1 MILKGN
7 QRGFGQE
14 LARHLLN
21 VDDNEHAEIHTL
33 RGFMSSDLSGAFKE
47 IEAISLGTKCQQY
60 LYSLSLNPPQNARV
74 SVEAFEKAIEDI
86 ERRLGLSGQP
96 RAIVFHEMNGR
107 RHAHC
112 VWSRINVEKMRAI
125 DLPHTK
131 YRLRDIS
138 RELYLEH
145 GWDMP
150 NGLRDP
156 KDRVKEA
163 YSGAEAKQA
172 RRAKGNPAEL
182 KKLFLRCW
190 EQSDSRA
197 AFAAALWQHGFCL
210 ARGDRRGF
218 VAVDAEGE
226 VYSLSRWLGIKPK
239 VIRARL
245 GHEAALPSLDDA
257 LALLNQSKSDPE
269 SVPDHSE
276 RDFMRTIA
284 ALEIEQAELVARQRN
299 ERTALKAAH
308 EARSI
313 RAIRARANRLPT
325 GIKAA
330 WARLT
335 GQYDRICTELAEDAA
350 NCAERDSEEKQALI
364 DRHLTERRVLERKF
378 KLAKAEY
385 EFFTDNGH
393 PDRQTYGLDPNQP
406 LILPREIAPFSALQ
420 LEAQPDLILGHISEK
435 QASFKQSD
443 VARGLAEFFDDPVLL
458 SALTDQALTSP
469 ELVLL
474 PGSDDNMYSTKEF
487 LATTRQLMSQT
498 RDLANSGGY
507 RVSDGEI
514 DRAIQR
520 ENNRMQRRF
529 GATLSD
535 EQVAACQHLLAP
547 NQLSC
552 VVGLAGAGKSTLLA
566 VAREAWERQ
575 GFDVYGATLAGKA
588 ADSLQSASGITSRT
602 LTSLEASWKSG
613 YEPVG
618 SGSVVVIDEAGMVG
632 TRQLARVTDELQK
645 RGCKLVL
652 IGDPDQLQPIEAGTP
667 FAAITEKV
675 SAARLTEIRRQ
686 KTHWQRQ
693 ASIDLAKGQT
703 EAALQAYADHEAVHV
718 EQNRDQAV
726 AGLVEDYM
734 ASYRDFGDAKTR
746 LALAHRRKDVHAINQ
761 SIRSARKIQ
770 GNIGEELIVET
781 ESGPR
786 AFAEGDRLLF
796 TRNDKTLEVRNG
808 MLGTVTGISNG
819 KIAVRLDADDG
830 SSARSLTISPND
842 FPYIDHGFAVS
853 IHRAQGCTVDQS
865 FVLSSQSMD
874 ENLAYVA
881 MTRHREVAQFYTANE
896 ISRKGQHRQFD
907 TPIFGS
913 EDFKF
918 RGPQRSM

>member
-21 VDDNEHAEIHTL
+21 VDDNEHAEIHEL
-33 RGFMSSDLSGAFKE
+33 RGFMSSDLCGAIKE

-96 RAIVFHEMNGR
+96 RAIVFHEKNGR

-156 KDRVKEA
+156 KDRVKETF
-163 YSGAEAKQA
+163 SGAEAKQA
-172 RRAKGNPAEL
+172 SRAKENPAEL
-182 KKLFLRCW
+182 KKLFQRCW

-197 AFAAALWQHGFCL
+197 AFSAALWQNGFCL

-218 VAVDAEGE
+218 VAVDTDGE
-226 VYSLSRWLGIKPK
+226 VYSLSRWLGEKPK
-239 VIRARL
+239 SIRARL
-245 GHEAALPSLDDA
+245 GHEANLPSLDDA
-257 LALLNQSKSDPE
+257 LALLNQAKSAPE
-269 SVPDHSE
+269 PAPDNTE
-276 RDFMRTIA
+276 RDIKRSIA
-284 ALEIEQAELVARQRN
+284 ALKEEQAELVAHQRD
-299 ERTALKAAH
+299 ERAALRAEH
-308 EARSI
+308 ETRSI
-313 RAIRARANRLPT
+313 RETQACSNRLPT
-325 GIKAA
+325 GIKSA

-335 GQYDRICTELAEDAA
+335 GQYDRLCSELAEDAA
-350 NCAERDSEEKQALI
+350 NCAARNSQEKQALI

-385 EFFTDNGH
+385 EFFTDGGR
-393 PDRQTYGLDPNQP
+393 PDRQTYGLDPSQP
-406 LILPREIAPFSALQ
+406 LILPHEMAPFSASQ

-435 QASFKQSD
+435 LASFTRSD
-443 VARGLAEFFDDPVLL
+443 VGRGFAEFFDDPVLL
-458 SALTDQALTSP
+458 SALTDQAMTSR
-469 ELVLL
+469 ELVLS
-474 PGSDDNMYSTKEF
+474 PDSDDETYTTKEF
-487 LATTRQLMSQT
+487 LATTQQLMSQT
-498 RDLANSGGY
+498 RDLARSGGY
-507 RVSDGEI
+507 RVLDDEI
-514 DRAIQR
+514 DRAILR

-552 VVGLAGAGKSTLLA
+552 VVGLAGAGKSTLLS

-575 GFDVYGATLAGKA
+575 GFDVYGAALAGKA

-602 LTSLEASWKSG
+602 LASLEASWKSG
-613 YEPVG
+613 HEPVG
-618 SGSVVVIDEAGMVG
+618 SGSIVVIDEAGMVG
-632 TRQLARVTDELQK
+632 TRQLARVVDELQR

-675 SAARLTEIRRQ
+675 GAAHLTEIRRQ
-686 KTHWQRQ
+686 KSPWQRQ
-693 ASIDLAKGQT
+693 ASIDLAKGHT
-703 EAALQAYADHEAVHV
+703 EAALQAYADHDAVHV
-718 EQNRDQAV
+718 EQNRDQAI

-734 ASYRDFGDAKTR
+734 SSFRTHDDKKSR

-761 SIRSARKIQ
+761 AIRSARRIQ
-770 GNIGEELIVET
+770 GNIGEEIMVDT
-781 ESGPR
+781 KTGPR
-786 AFAEGDRLLF
+786 AFAEGGRLLF
-796 TRNDKTLEVRNG
+796 TRNDKSLVVRNG
-808 MLGTVTGISNG
+808 MLGTVTGVSDG
-819 KIAVRLDADDG
+819 KIKVRLDADDENI
-830 SSARSLTISPND
+830 ARHLTITPDD

-865 FVLSSQSMD
+865 FVLSSRSMD

-881 MTRHREVAQFYTANE
+881 MTRHRQEAQFYTANE
-896 ISRKGQHRQFD
+896 ISRKSQTRQFD
-907 TPIFGS
+907 MALVGS
-913 EDFKF
+913 DRSRT
-918 RGPQRSM
+918 RGLQRSM

>member
-21 VDDNEHAEIHTL
+21 VEDNEHAEIHEL
-33 RGFMSSDLSGAFKE
+33 RGFISSDLSGAFKE

-86 ERRLGLSGQP
+86 ELKLGLSGQP
-96 RAIVFHEMNGR
+96 RAIVFHEKHGR

-156 KDRVKEA
+156 KNRMKEN

-172 RRAKGNPAEL
+172 CRAKENPAEL
-182 KKLFLRCW
+182 KTLFQGCW

-218 VAVDAEGE
+218 VAVDADGE
-226 VYSLSRWLGIKPK
+226 VYSLSRWLGVKPK
-239 VIRARL
+239 AIRARL
-245 GHEAALPSLDDA
+245 GHEATLPSLDDA
-257 LALLNQSKSDPE
+257 LALLNQAKSDP
-269 SVPDHSE
+269 VALPDHSE
-276 RDFMRTIA
+276 RDFKRTIA
-284 ALEIEQAELVARQRN
+284 ALEEQQSELVARQRD
-299 ERTALKAAH
+299 ERAALLAEH

-313 RAIRARANRLPT
+313 REIQARSNRLPT

-335 GQYDRICTELAEDAA
+335 GQYDRLCSELADDAA
-350 NCAERDSEEKQALI
+350 TCTKRDGREKQALI

-385 EFFTDNGH
+385 EFFTDANR
-393 PDRQTYGLDPNQP
+393 PNRQAYGLNPNQP
-406 LILPREIAPFSALQ
+406 LILPREIAPFSASQ
-420 LEAQPDLILGHISEK
+420 LEAQPNLMLSHISEK
-435 QASFKQSD
+435 QASFTRTD
-443 VARGLAEFFDDPVLL
+443 VARGLAKVFDDAVLL
-458 SALTDQALTSP
+458 SALTDQAMTSH

-474 PGSDDNMYSTKEF
+474 PGSDGGTYATKEF
-487 LATTRQLMSQT
+487 VETTRQLMSQT
-498 RDLANSGGY
+498 RDLSRSGGF
-507 RVSDGEI
+507 RVSDGEVA
-514 DRAIQR
+514 RAIDR
-520 ENNRMQRRF
+520 ENNRLQKRF
-529 GATLSD
+529 GMMLSD
-535 EQVAACQHLLAP
+535 EQVAACEHLLAP

-552 VVGLAGAGKSTLLA
+552 VVGLAGAGKSTLLS

-575 GFDVYGATLAGKA
+575 GFEVYGAALAGKA
-588 ADSLQSASGITSRT
+588 ADGLQSASGISSRT
-602 LTSLEASWKSG
+602 LASLEASWKSG

-632 TRQLARVTDELQK
+632 TRQLARVTDELKK

-667 FAAITEKV
+667 FAEITEMV
-675 SAARLTEIRRQ
+675 GAARLTEIRRQ
-686 KTHWQRQ
+686 KTPWQRQ
-693 ASIDLAKGQT
+693 ASIELAKGQT
-703 EAALQAYADHEAVHV
+703 ESALQAYADHNAVHV
-718 EQNRDQAV
+718 EQNRDQAIS
-726 AGLVEDYM
+726 GLVEDYM
-734 ASYRDFGDAKTR
+734 ASYRTNGDTKSR

-761 SIRSARKIQ
+761 AIRSARKIQ
-770 GNIGEELIVET
+770 CDIGEEVMVET
-781 ESGPR
+781 ETGPR
-786 AFAEGDRLLF
+786 AFAAGDRLLF
-796 TRNDKTLEVRNG
+796 TRNDKSLDVRNG
-808 MLGTVTGISNG
+808 MLGTVTEISG
-819 KIAVRLDADDG
+819 SKIKVRLDTDDENNT
-830 SSARSLTISPND
+830 RHLTISPDD

-853 IHRAQGCTVDQS
+853 IHRAQGCTVDRS
-865 FVLSSQSMD
+865 FVLSSRSMD

-881 MTRHREVAQFYTANE
+881 MTRHREEAQFYTANE
-896 ISRKGQHRQFD
+896 IENFRSAKRVER
-907 TPIFGS
+907 IRIS
-913 EDFKF
+913 DF
-918 RGPQRSM
+918 RRIQQRMN

>member
-21 VDDNEHAEIHTL
+21 VDDNEHAEIHEL

-96 RAIVFHEMNGR
+96 RAIVFHEKHSR

-112 VWSRINVEKMRAI
+112 VWSRMNVEKMRAI

-172 RRAKGNPAEL
+172 RRAKENPAEL
-182 KKLFLRCW
+182 KKLFQRCW

-197 AFAAALWQHGFCL
+197 AFAASLWQHGFCL

-218 VAVDAEGE
+218 VAVDADGE
-226 VYSLSRWLGIKPK
+226 VYSLSRWLGVKPK
-239 VIRARL
+239 AIRARL
-245 GHEAALPSLDDA
+245 GHEATLPSLDDA
-257 LALLNQSKSDPE
+257 LALLNQAKSDPE
-269 SVPDHSE
+269 ILPDHSE
-276 RDFMRTIA
+276 RDFKRTIT
-284 ALEIEQAELVARQRN
+284 ALEEQQSELVARQRD
-299 ERTALKAAH
+299 EREALKAGH

-313 RAIRARANRLPT
+313 REIQARSNQLPT

-335 GQYDRICTELAEDAA
+335 GQYDRLCRELAEDAA
-350 NCAERDSEEKQALI
+350 NCAKHDSREKQALI

-385 EFFTDNGH
+385 EFFTDGNR
-393 PDRQTYGLDPNQP
+393 PNRQAFGLDPNQP
-406 LILPREIAPFSALQ
+406 FILPREIAPFSASQ

-435 QASFKQSD
+435 QASFTRAD
-443 VARGLAEFFDDPVLL
+443 VVRGLAEFFDDAVLL
-458 SALTDQALTSP
+458 STLTDQVMISRK
-469 ELVLL
+469 LVLL
-474 PGSDDNMYSTKEF
+474 PGSDDDTYTTKEF
-487 LATTRQLMSQT
+487 VETTRQLMLQT
-498 RDLANSGGY
+498 RDLSRSGGF
-507 RVSDGEI
+507 RVSDGEVE
-514 DRAIQR
+514 RAIDR
-520 ENNRMQRRF
+520 ENNRLEKRF
-529 GATLSD
+529 GSKLSD

-552 VVGLAGAGKSTLLA
+552 VVGLAGTGKSTLLS

-575 GFDVYGATLAGKA
+575 GIDVYGAALAGKA
-588 ADSLQSASGITSRT
+588 ADSLQSASGIPSRT
-602 LTSLEASWKSG
+602 LASLEASWKSG

-667 FAAITEKV
+667 FAEITEKV
-675 SAARLTEIRRQ
+675 GAARLTEIRRQ
-686 KTHWQRQ
+686 KVAWQCR
-693 ASIDLAKGQT
+693 ASIELAKGQT
-703 EAALQAYADHEAVHV
+703 EAALQAYADHDAVHV
-718 EQNRDQAV
+718 EQNRDQAI

-734 ASYRDFGDAKTR
+734 AGYRTNGDAKSR

-761 SIRSARKIQ
+761 AIRSARRIQ
-770 GNIGEELIVET
+770 GNIGEEIMVET
-781 ESGPR
+781 ETGPR
-786 AFAEGDRLLF
+786 AFSEGDRLLF
-796 TRNDKTLEVRNG
+796 TRNDKSLDVRNG
-808 MLGTVTGISNG
+808 MLATVTGVSGG
-819 KIAVRLDADDG
+819 KIKVRLDTDDEDN
-830 SSARSLTISPND
+830 AHHLTISPDD

-865 FVLSSQSMD
+865 FVLSSRSMD

-881 MTRHREVAQFYTANE
+881 MTRHREEAQFYTANE
-896 ISRKGQHRQFD
+896 ISRKHQDRKFD
-907 TPIFGS
+907 LAVIGS
-913 EDFKF
+913 ERSRT
-918 RGPQRSM
+918 RGLQRTM